1 MRDCTHQLFHFE
13 SVVLSP
19 AHCALSAHWLAGTHS
34 DAMLTEHCRVAVF
47 LQRKLFRDVFASVDN
62 THNWPEVVSGLAKS
76 RQVVM
81 DIVFIE
87 QLSVIT
93 TIGVYDWE
101 QTIEQKLVFD
111 IEMAW
116 DNRKAAASDD
126 VSDCL
131 SYADISELVISH
143 VEGGRFALV
152 ERVAEEIADLLLE
165 KFQSPWVRI
174 KVSKPGR

>member
-1 MRDCTHQLFHFE
+1 
-13 SVVLSP
+13 
-19 AHCALSAHWLAGTHS
+19 
-34 DAMLTEHCRVAVF
+34 
-47 LQRKLFRDVFASVDN
+47 
-62 THNWPEVVSGLAKS
+62 
-76 RQVVM
+76 M

-116 DNRKAAASDD
+116 DNRKAASSDD
-126 VSDCL
+126 VNDCL
-131 SYADISELVISH
+131 SYADISELVIGH

-165 KFQSPWVRI
+165 KFPRRGCGLKSANRAPL
-174 KVSKPGR
+174 PGRQTWA